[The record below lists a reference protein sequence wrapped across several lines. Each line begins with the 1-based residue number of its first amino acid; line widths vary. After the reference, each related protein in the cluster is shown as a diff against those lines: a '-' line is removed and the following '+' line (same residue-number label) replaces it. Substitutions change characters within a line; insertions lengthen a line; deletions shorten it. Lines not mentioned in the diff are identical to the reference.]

1 MRGIRGGPGIVDG
14 CASLSGWLSVRLRHE
29 DGGGAG
35 VVSTGASSSSRRG
48 GNGVDARRASSVG
61 GAGSV
66 MRSSVA
72 LVSHRA
78 RISEWSVGWSRL
90 SSARRAGA
98 TGFMVRVST
107 T

>member
-1 MRGIRGGPGIVDG
+1 MRGIRGGPGMVDG
-14 CASLSGWLSVRLRHE
+14 AFSSSGWLSERRLHD

-35 VVSTGASSSSRRG
+35 IVSTGASGSPGG

-66 MRSSVA
+66 MRSSSA
-72 LVSHRA
+72 FVSQSA
-78 RISEWSVGWSRL
+78 RISEWRVGWTPR
-90 SSARRAGA
+90 SSLVRRAGA